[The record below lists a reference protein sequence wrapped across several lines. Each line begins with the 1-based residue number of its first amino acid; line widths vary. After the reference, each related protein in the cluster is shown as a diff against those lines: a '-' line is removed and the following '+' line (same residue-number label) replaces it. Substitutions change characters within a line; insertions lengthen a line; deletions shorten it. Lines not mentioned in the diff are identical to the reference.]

1 MINTE
6 TKMLLFRYSNYQ
18 KYRFIDEH
26 TKIIHEINDLKG
38 MCSHEKKTDFD
49 NGFIGSTITN
59 LTHKIED
66 TQEMYDEITEKLYSV
81 LNTYVKRMK

>member
-1 MINTE
+1 M
-6 TKMLLFRYSNYQ
+6 FPR
-18 KYRFIDEH
+18 
-26 TKIIHEINDLKG
+26 
-38 MCSHEKKTDFD
+38 KKTDFD